1 MYCRIYLNKQ
11 TAEAHR
17 LVFKKIEEIVQMD
30 TGQSLRWRHLHSTA
44 IDDLSGILQFMV
56 DQHGGQAKGK
66 PNILIVSLSS

>member
-1 MYCRIYLNKQ
+1 
-11 TAEAHR
+11 
-17 LVFKKIEEIVQMD
+17 MD